1 MLYSRYCRQNG
12 DYIMNEDELLIA
24 VAEDKIKQCNDRNI
38 PTGTGFLDPHQQS
51 VIRTKFG
58 SGDAVTRILYY
69 GGYDDA
75 ERVMMICVPEY
86 IMLPVKAGDSSDA
99 MNEMIADL
107 MCVIRVSHSDKAAAS
122 RTGRPLSHGDYL
134 GALMGLG
141 IQRESVGDI
150 LVRPDGADIIV
161 PCEIAD
167 YIIKELCQ
175 AGQSRLDAE
184 RHEISELIL
193 PVREFKELHD
203 TVASLRLDNIVSS
216 AFGLSRSKALMA
228 IKSGLVFVDHVE
240 VLKPSV
246 MIKEGTEIAVRHKG
260 RAILSEIGGTSKKGR
275 QYITCLKD

>member
-1 MLYSRYCRQNG
+1 
-12 DYIMNEDELLIA
+12 MNEDELLIA

-51 VIRTKFG
+51 VIRTRFG
-58 SGDAVTRILYY
+58 SGDAVIRILYY

-75 ERVMMICVPEY
+75 ERVMMICVPDYFMMPLKTGRNEE
-86 IMLPVKAGDSSDA
+86 G
-99 MNEMIADL
+99 MNGVVSDL
-107 MCVIRVSHSDKAAAS
+107 MCVIRVSHSEKASAS
-122 RTGRPLSHGDYL
+122 RSGRPLSHGDYL

-167 YIIKELCQ
+167 YIVKELSQ

-184 RHEISELIL
+184 KHEISELIL
-193 PVREFKELHD
+193 PVREFRVFHD

-246 MIKEGTEIAVRHKG
+246 MIKEGTEIVVRHKG

-275 QYITCLKD
+275 QYITYLKD